1 MPRSGDQDDYV
12 MVARDLGVGAAE
24 VSSILTEDGDDAVTT
39 GELRVP
45 AAPSSTRPTLLKS
58 VFLTEG

>member
-1 MPRSGDQDDYV
+1 